1 MVWSMAWERAIQLSP
16 SMAKTW
22 VAVWS
27 RSVLVAVLV
36 KAHTLLSANG
46 FSKCNRTN
54 RRPRTL

>member
-1 MVWSMAWERAIQLSP
+1 MVWSMAWQRAIQLSA

-22 VAVWS
+22 VAVRS

-36 KAHTLLSANG
+36 KVHTLLSANG
-46 FSKCNRTN
+46 FSKRNRTD